1 MNRTIK
7 FRGKL
12 IDNGEWVYGDLVQ
25 SFEGVHIIS
34 QDDDF
39 KPSNDQ
45 CPQLIDVIPETIGQ
59 FTGLT
64 DRNGKEIYEG
74 DIVEYNNFDF
84 QKQEQVN
91 TTHEIIWWN
100 DFSCFTLKNSE
111 SDLTF
116 LSDELMVV
124 IGNIHDK

>member
-7 FRGKL
+7 FRGQRFDTK
-12 IDNGEWVYGDLVQ
+12 EWVYTGLLYRDNG
-25 SFEGVHIIS
+25 FS
-34 QDDDF
+34 QF
-39 KPSNDQ
+39 AFHFQ
-45 CPQLIDVIPETIGQ
+45 VIPETVGQ
-59 FTGLT
+59 FTGLL

-74 DIVEYNNFDF
+74 DIVEYNNYDF

-116 LSDELMVV
+116 LSDEFMEV